1 MGGCAGVGRE
11 GLEAMEMDQEQL
23 EAENRARLANMRE
36 WEREERGEAGER
48 EARSG
53 SCAVPAPVTIAP
65 SVSVSKRDLFIVIS
79 PANEVHALKYAR
91 LDRKVDEETMR
102 RYVDEMLSLKQL
114 DGNEWIIKLVDS
126 QAHGKGDQ
134 YLMMVCASNDPAF
147 IVDTEFNLQMLETAQ
162 TIHEEKIV
170 HSELKPAN
178 FVLVK
183 GSLKFIDFRVAKAI
197 ANDTTN
203 IQQEHQV
210 GTLNDMSPESMEE
223 TQTAN
228 GRRLKLGRASD
239 VWSLGCI
246 LYQMIYDRPRFH
258 AIPGLVG
265 NLRQATLWR
274 TIGQTQWN

>member
-1 MGGCAGVGRE
+1 
-11 GLEAMEMDQEQL
+11 
-23 EAENRARLANMRE
+23 
-36 WEREERGEAGER
+36 
-48 EARSG
+48 
-53 SCAVPAPVTIAP
+53 
-65 SVSVSKRDLFIVIS
+65 
-79 PANEVHALKYAR
+79 
-91 LDRKVDEETMR
+91 
-102 RYVDEMLSLKQL
+102 
-114 DGNEWIIKLVDS
+114 
-126 QAHGKGDQ
+126 
-134 YLMMVCASNDPAF
+134 
-147 IVDTEFNLQMLETAQ
+147 MLETAQ
-162 TIHEEKIV
+162 TIHEEKII

-203 IQQEHQV
+203 IQHEHQV
-210 GTLNDMSPESMEE
+210 GTLNDMSPESIEE